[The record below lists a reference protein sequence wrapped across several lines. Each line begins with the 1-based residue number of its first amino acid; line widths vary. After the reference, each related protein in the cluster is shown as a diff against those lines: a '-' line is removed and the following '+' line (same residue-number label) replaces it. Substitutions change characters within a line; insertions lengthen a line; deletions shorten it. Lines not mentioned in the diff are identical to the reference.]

1 MADQNNLN
9 AIDPLFSKPM
19 GVSSGTTT
27 QATPV
32 NNEDNTNDLHTL
44 DPIFAKPLG
53 AASSNQPK
61 ASVEVLGW
69 NPNNDI
75 SPFIPATAGAAIG
88 YAANKLA
95 PPINP
100 SPTAS
105 PGQLANLESMLAGK
119 RAAVNQL
126 SGAYQTALDT
136 HAGNVDQLRT
146 AYQAANAQLNDAM
159 TALNEAK
166 SNAKALNLPMAEVA
180 EDIRASNP
188 NKSGTFNYAKKMP
201 GQVLPDV
208 LAAQAEDMTKG
219 KNVRGMGAYDIQ
231 ARDVQNLE
239 KIKGIGGGNYELIGE
254 GKGQLMLPPEATK
267 LTEEQML
274 AQEAL
279 HKAELAH
286 EKAMHEAAKAK
297 IELEKLQS
305 HHAQPKAVSS
315 AERALER
322 ARMQAAEYEAR
333 LKALADLPNQST
345 FGKRAL
351 AFGRTIAKP
360 LGGALALGELTH
372 GMEEL
377 NRGNYL
383 SGSMGLM
390 GGAGGALMAS
400 PFPQAK
406 VAGALM
412 SVPPL
417 VYQGYQAYKN
427 YKGQ

>member
-1 MADQNNLN
+1 MADPAENNLST
-9 AIDPLFSKPM
+9 IDPLFSKPM
-19 GVSSGTTT
+19 GVGSGTNT
-27 QATPV
+27 QAIPAT
-32 NNEDNTNDLHTL
+32 NEDNTNDLHTL
-44 DPIFAKPLG
+44 DPIFSKPLG
-53 AASSNQPK
+53 TAAGSQPK

-75 SPFIPATAGAAIG
+75 SPMYPAAIGAAAG

-95 PPINP
+95 PPEN
-100 SPTAS
+100 PTATATPS
-105 PGQLANLESMLAGK
+105 QLAQLQSMVSGK
-119 RAAVNQL
+119 QAALNQM
-126 SGAYQTALDT
+126 SNAYQTALDT
-136 HAGNVDQLRT
+136 HSGNVDQLRT

-166 SNAKALNLPMAEVA
+166 ANAKTLNVPMSEVA

-201 GQVLPDV
+201 GQSLPDV

-254 GKGQLMLPPEATK
+254 GKGQLMLPPEATA
-267 LTEEQML
+267 LTEEQIAAKKAV
-274 AQEAL
+274 AQ
-279 HKAELAH
+279 AELAH
-286 EKAMHEAAKAK
+286 EQAKLEAAKAK
-297 IELEKLQS
+297 LDFDKLHGSTPKNISTAEK
-305 HHAQPKAVSS
+305 
-315 AERALER
+315 ALER
-322 ARMQAAEYEAR
+322 TRLQLAEYQAR

-351 AFGRTIAKP
+351 ALGRTVAKP

-372 GMEEL
+372 GMEEM

-383 SGSMGLM
+383 SGTMGLM
-390 GGAGGALMAS
+390 GGTGGALMTL
-400 PFPQAK
+400 PYPPAK

-417 VYQGYQAYKN
+417 VYQGYQAYKD